1 MNYSKIFSYAT
12 TDELGGIYQMIS
24 KHHQVK
30 LVKSPQK
37 TLTMIKVRET
47 TGNSLFYLGE
57 AICTECMV
65 SVDDIRGFS
74 VLLGDD
80 FEKAVSAA
88 SIDAVLHSDY
98 LEKEEIIDCLSKIER
113 RKMEEKS
120 YINAEI
126 NKSKVD
132 FNLMGE

>member
-12 TDELGGIYQMIS
+12 TEELGKLYEKIS
-24 KHHQVK
+24 RNHEVK
-30 LVKSPQK
+30 LVKNPQK

-65 SVDDIRGFS
+65 SVDEVRGFS

-80 FEKAVSAA
+80 FEKAISVA
-88 SIDAVLHSDY
+88 SIDAVLHSEY
-98 LEKEEIIDCLSKIER
+98 AEKEEIIACLEKIEQ
-113 RKMEEKS
+113 RKAEEKS